1 MSMAL
6 WLMKK
11 ISTLL
16 DKSHWMLESVSRRT
30 FYMFESLKTASYY
43 RSLNRWVKLTR
54 NFSK

>member
-1 MSMAL
+1 MAL